1 MLARKFDL
9 TEMEECTTRV
19 DYAVGVVIYHPDESL
34 FRRIGQII
42 NFGFSVY
49 VFDNSPDDVK
59 YTKPIKKNPSICYF
73 TAGKNIG
80 LGYSLATLCAT
91 AYAHGHKK
99 LLFLDQDTGISGRTL
114 DFIAAYLKTLTNE
127 IQQQYAALVFNG
139 NPSTNNFITEVRLAI
154 SSGSLFNLQVLKQ
167 IGWHNE
173 KYFVDCVDYEFC
185 VRARRC
191 GFKVGVVKNTPD
203 FDHVTEQPDQVIN
216 VFGKQLLVRRYSAVR
231 IKDAISAYLKLIV
244 GGFLKN
250 SLSDTYTLTRSMG
263 LYIFGQLASRFI

>member
-1 MLARKFDL
+1 MNPNH
-9 TEMEECTTRV
+9 TTRV
-19 DYAVGVVIYHPDESL
+19 GYAIGLVIYHPEESL
-34 FRRIGQII
+34 LKRIDQMIDLGFR
-42 NFGFSVY
+42 VY
-49 VFDNSPDDVK
+49 VFDNTPSDEK
-59 YTKPIKKNPSICYF
+59 YTQAIKKAPSIFYL
-73 TAGKNIG
+73 TAGKNVG
-80 LGYSLATLCAT
+80 LGYSLSTLCAT
-91 AYAHGHKK
+91 AYAHGHQK

-114 DFIAAYLKTLTNE
+114 DFIAAYPKILPNE

-139 NPSTNNFITEVRLAI
+139 NPSTNHFITEVRLAI
-154 SSGSLFNLQVLKQ
+154 SSGSLFNLQALSQ

-191 GFKVGVVKNTPD
+191 GFKIGVIKNTPD

-216 VFGKQLLVRRYSAVR
+216 VFGKQLLVRPYSAAR
-231 IKDAISAYLKLIV
+231 IKDSISAYLKLIV

-263 LYIFGQLASRFI
+263 LYIFGQLASRFIQSK

>member
-1 MLARKFDL
+1 MNLDR
-9 TEMEECTTRV
+9 TTQV
-19 DYAVGVVIYHPDESL
+19 GYAVGLVIFHPEENL
-34 FRRIGQII
+34 FKRIDQMIGL
-42 NFGFSVY
+42 GFMVY
-49 VFDNSPDDVK
+49 VFDNSPDDEK
-59 YTKPIKKNPSICYF
+59 YTTAIKNHPKICYL

-80 LGYSLATLCAT
+80 IGYALSTLCAT
-91 AYAHGHKK
+91 AYAYGHQK
-99 LLFLDQDTGISGRTL
+99 LLFLDQDTGISASTL
-114 DFIAAYLKTLTNE
+114 DFIEAYPKTLPNE

-139 NPSTNNFITEVRLAI
+139 NLSTNHSITEVRLAI
-154 SSGSLFNLQVLKQ
+154 SSGSLFNLPSLKQ

-191 GFKVGVVKNTPD
+191 GFKIGVVKNTPD

-216 VFGKQLLVRRYSAVR
+216 VFGKQLLVRPYSAAR

-263 LYIFGQLASRFI
+263 LYIFGQLASRFIQSK